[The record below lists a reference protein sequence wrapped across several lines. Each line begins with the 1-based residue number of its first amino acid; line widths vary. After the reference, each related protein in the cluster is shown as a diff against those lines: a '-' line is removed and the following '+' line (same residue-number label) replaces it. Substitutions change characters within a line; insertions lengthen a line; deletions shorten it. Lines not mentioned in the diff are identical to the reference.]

1 MPESKS
7 RKKPTSRRSAAPG
20 SAAKAKDMPSPL
32 WYKIIMFSLMVI
44 GLLWIIAYYAF
55 EGRFPV
61 PTLGSW
67 NIMVGFGIA
76 MVGFLMTTR
85 WH

>member
-7 RKKPTSRRSAAPG
+7 RKKPAAREAARQESAG
-20 SAAKAKDMPSPL
+20 TDQTLPSPL
-32 WYKIIMFSLMVI
+32 WYKAVMFGLMII
-44 GLLWIIAYYAF
+44 GLLWIISYYMF
-55 EGRFPV
+55 SGQFPV
-61 PTLGSW
+61 PQLGSW